1 MKLRKLHFL
10 SFLFFC
16 FFFSVRGGGKGGVTY
31 HESDVVKKLY
41 KKFVDVLL
49 LASFH
54 QRMSSMELVLRKQ
67 SLHEKTIVL

>member
-1 MKLRKLHFL
+1 M
-10 SFLFFC
+10 
-16 FFFSVRGGGKGGVTY
+16 GVTY

-41 KKFVDVLL
+41 KKFVGVVL

-67 SLHEKTIVL
+67 SLHKKTIVL